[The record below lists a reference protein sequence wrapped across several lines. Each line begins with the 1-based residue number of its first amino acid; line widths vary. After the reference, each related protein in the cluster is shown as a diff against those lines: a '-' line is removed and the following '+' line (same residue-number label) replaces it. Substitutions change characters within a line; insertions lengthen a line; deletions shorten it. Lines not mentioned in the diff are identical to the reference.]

1 MTIHPHIRQPHEA
14 DTVPAGLNPI
24 PVDLSSSAVPQ
35 HSEPTHAWVWT
46 GLAVSYRLAAPLVLL
61 APSLQPEFAEVAKL
75 KVPEPLPLIAPPG
88 LSSSSL
94 APREDE
100 VWLQPHVRDAIKGPV
115 NLQIYVAGCQGL
127 AKLHTVVG
135 GPVYKIG
142 ITEAPSPEERL
153 KDLGAREYGS
163 LYRAGERWMA
173 SQGFDAWAAV
183 KPLLDIYPSLAS
195 PVVILPMSIG
205 VRLPKGLSVKAFD
218 EALILRL
225 REVAIDRWARL
236 PGVGAQLERNG
247 SSADMAI
254 RATSVSSGGATNARE
269 AAELYFFRK
278 KHEFTC
284 LVAAAEA
291 IVLEAILKGSGGG
304 KSADLH

>member
-1 MTIHPHIRQPHEA
+1 MTIHPHIRQSREA
-14 DTVPAGLNPI
+14 DTVPADLNPS
-24 PVDLSSSAVPQ
+24 PVDLSSSAVQRPL
-35 HSEPTHAWVWT
+35 EPTHAWVWT
-46 GLAVSYRLAAPLVLL
+46 DLAVCYRIAAPLVLI
-61 APSLQPEFAEVAKL
+61 APSLQPAFAEVATL
-75 KVPEPLPLIAPPG
+75 KVPEPLALIAPPG

-94 APREDE
+94 ALREDE

-115 NLQIYVAGCQGL
+115 SLQIYVAGCQGL
-127 AKLHTVVG
+127 ARLHTIVG
-135 GPVYKIG
+135 GPIYKIG
-142 ITEAPSPEERL
+142 ITEAPSPEDRL
-153 KDLGAREYGS
+153 KDLGAREYGA
-163 LYRAGERWMA
+163 LYRAGGHWVA
-173 SQGFDAWAAV
+173 NPGFDTWASV
-183 KPLLDIYPSLAS
+183 KPQLDLYPSLAS
-195 PVVILPMSIG
+195 PVVILPTSLG
-205 VRLPKGLSVKAFD
+205 VRLPKGLSAKAFD
-218 EALILRL
+218 EALVLRL

-304 KSADLH
+304 KVT